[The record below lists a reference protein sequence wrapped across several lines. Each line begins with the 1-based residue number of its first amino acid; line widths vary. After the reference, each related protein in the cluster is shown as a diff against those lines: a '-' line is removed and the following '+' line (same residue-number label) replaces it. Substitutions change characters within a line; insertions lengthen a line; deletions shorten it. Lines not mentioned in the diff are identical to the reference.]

1 MGEEPARI
9 ATTNRVR
16 ALNPV
21 ATIDTRASR
30 PTAGI
35 RRPTREMG
43 DRHFGH
49 HRERSNTLP
58 MKRQI
63 RLAGLLMG
71 VVIAAAACTTGTA
84 STAPSEAPA
93 SAAPTEAASGAPE
106 SQAPATLSGA
116 LTLWHSYG
124 SSGGNAEFKA
134 FSRIVEGI
142 QAANPELDLTILEVP
157 FSDLYTKFE
166 TESAAGGGP
175 DMFIGPNDSLGGEA
189 RGAFLVDLTGKIDPV
204 LAETNE
210 VSTAGSQVDGKI
222 FMVPES
228 LKAVAM
234 YYDSEAV
241 PTAPATMD
249 ELLTWVQGGGK
260 LGVLT
265 GAYFGWGFYS
275 AFGGAIFNEDG
286 SCAATATTGVADA
299 LKFVNDLKAAGALVD
314 SDYAKVN
321 DAFLNK
327 EIDVMFNG
335 NWTLGDY
342 RAARPALAVGPMPA
356 GPGGV
361 ARTMTGVDGWYINAA
376 SANQDLAI
384 AVASLLVSKDSQ
396 TVEVD
401 VAGHVPANTG
411 ISIIDPLVASF
422 SDAINAG
429 DARPQREE
437 MNNYWG
443 NFDKAWADVLTAGA
457 DPTAAVAEA
466 CAAMDTANGK

>member
-1 MGEEPARI
+1 
-9 ATTNRVR
+9 
-16 ALNPV
+16 
-21 ATIDTRASR
+21 
-30 PTAGI
+30 
-35 RRPTREMG
+35 
-43 DRHFGH
+43 
-49 HRERSNTLP
+49 
-58 MKRQI
+58 
-63 RLAGLLMG
+63 MG
-71 VVIAAAACTTGTA
+71 VLMVAAACSQGAA
-84 STAPSEAPA
+84 SSAPSAAPE
-93 SAAPTEAASGAPE
+93 SAAPTEAPASGAPASE
-106 SQAPATLSGA
+106 APATLSGA
-116 LTLWHSYG
+116 LTIWHAYG

-142 QAANPELDLTILEVP
+142 QAANPDLDLTILEVP

-175 DMFIGPNDSLGGEA
+175 DMFIGPNDSLGSEA
-189 RGAFLVDLTGKIDPV
+189 RGGFLVDLTGKIDDV
-204 LAETNE
+204 LANSNE
-210 VSTAGSQVDGKI
+210 VSTAGSQVDGVTY
-222 FMVPES
+222 MVPES

-241 PTAPATMD
+241 PTPPATMD
-249 ELLTWVQGGGK
+249 DLLAFVQGGGK

-275 AFGGAIFNEDG
+275 AFGGSIFAEDG

-299 LKFVNDLKAAGALVD
+299 LKFVSDLKAAGALVD
-314 SDYAKVN
+314 SDYGKVN

-327 EIDVMFNG
+327 DIDIMFNG

-342 RAARPALAVGPMPA
+342 RAARPALGVGPMPE

-376 SANQDLAI
+376 SPNQDLAI
-384 AVASLLVSKDSQ
+384 AVAKLLVSQEAQ
-396 TVEVD
+396 TIEVD
-401 VAGHVPANTG
+401 VAGHVPANKN

-422 SDAINAG
+422 SDAINNG

-443 NFDKAWADVLTAGA
+443 NFDKAWSDVLTAGA
-457 DPTAAVAEA
+457 DPTTAVAEA
-466 CAAMDTANGK
+466 CEAMDTANGK

>member
-1 MGEEPARI
+1 
-9 ATTNRVR
+9 
-16 ALNPV
+16 
-21 ATIDTRASR
+21 
-30 PTAGI
+30 
-35 RRPTREMG
+35 
-43 DRHFGH
+43 
-49 HRERSNTLP
+49 
-58 MKRQI
+58 MKRHL
-63 RLAGLLMG
+63 RLAALLTG
-71 VVIAAAACTTGTA
+71 VVIAAAACTGSTASSAPIEAPA

-93 SAAPTEAASGAPE
+93 SAAPE
-106 SQAPATLSGA
+106 SEAPATLSGS
-116 LTLWHSYG
+116 LTIWHAYG

-142 QAANPELDLTILEVP
+142 QAANPDLDLTVLEVP
-157 FSDLYTKFE
+157 FSDIYTKFE

-175 DMFIGPNDSLGGEA
+175 DMFIGPNDSLGTEA
-189 RGAFLVDLTGKIDPV
+189 RGAFLADLTGKIDPV
-204 LAETNE
+204 LSETNE
-210 VSTAGSQVDGKI
+210 VSQAGSQVDGKTY
-222 FMVPES
+222 MVPES

-234 YYDSEAV
+234 YYDADAV
-241 PTAPATMD
+241 PTPPATMD
-249 ELLTWVQGGGK
+249 ELLAWVQGGGK

-299 LKFVNDLKAAGALVD
+299 LKVVSDLKAAGALVD
-314 SDYAKVN
+314 SDYGKVN

-327 EIDVMFNG
+327 EIDIMFNG

-342 RAARPALAVGPMPA
+342 RAARPALAVGPVPA

-376 SANQDLAI
+376 SQNQDLAI
-384 AVASLLVSKDSQ
+384 AVASLLVAKDAQ

-443 NFDKAWADVLTAGA
+443 NFDKAWSDVLTAGA

-466 CAAMDTANGK
+466 CAAMDAANGK